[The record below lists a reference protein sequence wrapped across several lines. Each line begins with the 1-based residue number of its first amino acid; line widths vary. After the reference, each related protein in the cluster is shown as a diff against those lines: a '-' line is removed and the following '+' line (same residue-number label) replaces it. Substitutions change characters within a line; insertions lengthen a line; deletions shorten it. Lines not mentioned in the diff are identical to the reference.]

1 MKRADAFVA
10 AALLTAAGLCAQ
22 TPSAPRSPARAP
34 RKVKPLPPVDFT
46 GVWVLDPKASEG
58 VSKNMEGA
66 VLSVRQ
72 NGNRIWIEPIESKG
86 SRILAEEI
94 VVDGH
99 RYEKSMGPKQKGTL
113 VAQWNEDKTVLSLE
127 AVAGTD
133 ENPRAAV
140 QRMIWRLR
148 DGGKTWTRQTRTM
161 QPGGTKDTFLVFRK
175 RPGKGA
181 APKPTPVPKPGSGN
195 PEPPHH

>member
-1 MKRADAFVA
+1 VRRADAFVVI
-10 AALLTAAGLCAQ
+10 ALLTAAGLCAQ
-22 TPSAPRSPARAP
+22 TPAAPHSAARAP
-34 RKVKPLPPVDFT
+34 RRARALPPLDFT
-46 GVWVLDPKASEG
+46 GVWVLDPAASQG

-86 SRILAEEI
+86 ARILAEEI

-99 RYEKSMGPKQKGTL
+99 VYEKSMGRKQKGTL
-113 VAQWNEDKTVLSLE
+113 VAEWSPDRTMLSLE

-148 DGGKTWTRQTRTM
+148 DGGKTWTRQTRTF
-161 QPGGTKDTFLVFRK
+161 QPGGPKDTFLVFR
-175 RPGKGA
+175 RRTGKGA
-181 APKPTPVPKPGSGN
+181 APKPTPVP
-195 PEPPHH
+195 

>member
-1 MKRADAFVA
+1 MRRVEAFFL
-10 AALLTAAGLCAQ
+10 AALLAAGALRAQ
-22 TPSAPRSPARAP
+22 TPSAPHSPARAP
-34 RKVKPLPPVDFT
+34 RRAKIPAPPLDFT

-58 VSKNMEGA
+58 VSQNMEGA

-72 NGNRIWIEPIESKG
+72 NGNRIWIEPIESK
-86 SRILAEEI
+86 SSKLLAEEI

-99 RYEKSMGPKQKGTL
+99 VYEKSMGRKQKGTL
-113 VAQWNEDKTVLSLE
+113 VAQWSEDKTMLSLE
-127 AVAGTD
+127 AVVGTD

-148 DGGKTWTRQTRTM
+148 DGGKTWTRQTRTV
-161 QPGGTKDTFLVFRK
+161 QPGGPKETLLVFRK

-181 APKPTPVPKPGSGN
+181 APAPKPTSVPKPG
-195 PEPPHH
+195 